1 MSKWLDFYALNWYA
15 KGLKKLRNSA
25 KIRKIIDMRAVYGRI
40 FHFFAYLIL
49 LAHLIVNK
57 RN

>member
-1 MSKWLDFYALNWYA
+1 MSKWLHFYALNRYA
-15 KGLKKLRNSA
+15 KGLKKFLNLA
-25 KIRKIIDMRAVYGRI
+25 KIKKVIDMRAVYGRI
-40 FHFFAYLIL
+40 FHFLAYLIL

>member
-1 MSKWLDFYALNWYA
+1 MSKWLHFYALNRYA
-15 KGLKKLRNSA
+15 KGLKKFRNSA
-25 KIRKIIDMRAVYGRI
+25 KIRKVIGIRAVYGRI

-49 LAHLIVNK
+49 LVHLIVNK